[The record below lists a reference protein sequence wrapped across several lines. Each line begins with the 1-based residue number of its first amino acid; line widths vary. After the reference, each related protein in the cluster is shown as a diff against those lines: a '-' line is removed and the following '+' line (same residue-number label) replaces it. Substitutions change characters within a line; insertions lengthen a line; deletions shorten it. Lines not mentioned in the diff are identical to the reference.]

1 MATDSSSSSS
11 GSSVVVVVPLPAQGH
26 TPALIHLSRK
36 LAAEGFSI
44 VIVNVES
51 VHRKIAARWKCSP
64 QLDIRLE
71 SIPFTSSIP
80 TRLDAQAL
88 SQRQELQKALFEL
101 RVPLE
106 ELLVSRL
113 IGEQGLEIKCI
124 ISDFHAVWTTPVA
137 QKLGVPQ
144 VCFWSGSAA
153 WALIDRHVP
162 LLVDLEYIPVPEA
175 SSSPCVD
182 DDSTTQGCSLRGE
195 KMISFI
201 PGMDPFPALD
211 LPYYL
216 QEFSK
221 VPVWSLVAKSQRFNN
236 DKWFIA
242 NTFEALEPRETQAM
256 KQLLGEQNFLAIG
269 PLLPLDQEGLEQ
281 VVSLEEE
288 ELGCL
293 EWLDSRPE
301 GSVLYI
307 SFGSLAVLT
316 QEQFMELALGVE
328 SSGISFLW
336 VIRPAFL
343 PQGDLPTME
352 FFQGFRDRMVA
363 EKRSIIVPWTPQKR
377 VLSHASIGAFLTHC
391 GWNSIVESVWS
402 GVPMLGWPCHS
413 DQNLNLRLPVE
424 SKGIGA
430 RVACSSRRMEVVH
443 RERVRAVVRKAIED
457 GGEMRGAVRELRDLA
472 VAAVVEGGSSN
483 RDMAT
488 FVERLRSL

>member
-26 TPALIHLSRK
+26 TPALVHLSRK

-44 VIVNVES
+44 VIVSVES

-71 SIPFTSSIP
+71 SIPFTS
-80 TRLDAQAL
+80 
-88 SQRQELQKALFEL
+88 
-101 RVPLE
+101 
-106 ELLVSRL
+106 L

-162 LLVDLEYIPVPEA
+162 LLVDLEYIPVP
-175 SSSPCVD
+175 
-182 DDSTTQGCSLRGE
+182 GCSLRGE

-216 QEFSK
+216 HEFSK
-221 VPVWSLVAKSQRFNN
+221 VPVWSLVAKSQRLNT

-242 NTFEALEPRETQAM
+242 NTFESLEPRETQAM

-269 PLLPLDQEGLEQ
+269 PLLPLDHEGLEQ

-430 RVACSSRRMEVVH
+430 RVACSSRRTEVVH

-457 GGEMRGAVRELRDLA
+457 GGEVRGAVRELRDLA

-488 FVERLRSL
+488 FLERLRSL

>member
-71 SIPFTSSIP
+71 SIPFTS
-80 TRLDAQAL
+80 
-88 SQRQELQKALFEL
+88 
-101 RVPLE
+101 
-106 ELLVSRL
+106 L

-162 LLVDLEYIPVPEA
+162 LLVDLEYIPVP
-175 SSSPCVD
+175 
-182 DDSTTQGCSLRGE
+182 GCSLRGE